1 MLAKSV
7 LICNVTHLLPKA
19 DGFDSRAA
27 MRPSWYK
34 FVTVRTLMRGPCVC
48 RHPPVST
55 RSRESFVIAFCWYA
69 GPAQPL

>member
-7 LICNVTHLLPKA
+7 PICNVTHLLPKA
-19 DGFDSRAA
+19 DGFDTRAA

-48 RHPPVST
+48 RHPLVKCWQHE
-55 RSRESFVIAFCWYA
+55 ES
-69 GPAQPL
+69 